1 MACCSTATVVTA
13 AMPLAMAAGSCVG
26 HALLRARRLVERGAG
41 CVVWWRLT
49 RASAPLVQPWWGFF
63 YRELWIA
70 DGSPGSARQPCHASN
85 RADEYKSQNNQ
96 KFHRIPSLG
105 AKKSTL
111 GFKLSHGSECSVS
124 TKETQQLSECSVS
137 DKRNPAIVGV
147 NLNGRRLGG

>member
-70 DGSPGSARQPCHASN
+70 DGSPVQLGNHVMQAIALMSTRAKTIKSFTVSRRSARR
-85 RADEYKSQNNQ
+85 RALSALSSLMARNV
-96 KFHRIPSLG
+96 PSP
-105 AKKSTL
+105 
-111 GFKLSHGSECSVS
+111 
-124 TKETQQLSECSVS
+124 TKEIQQLS
-137 DKRNPAIVGV
+137 
-147 NLNGRRLGG
+147 